1 MSTTASKLQITTVR
15 IPKRLYEEARSALEA
30 GATDANSMNDLL
42 VDSLSQ
48 KLRQLRRQRIDAEF
62 AHMKEDAQHRSSAE
76 NIADEFAVSDWEALR
91 SAEKRTK

>member
-1 MSTTASKLQITTVR
+1 MSTTANKLQITTVR
-15 IPKRLYEEARSALEA
+15 IPKRLYEEARSAIEA

-48 KLRQLRRQRIDAEF
+48 KLRQLRRERIDAEF
-62 AHMKEDAQHRSSAE
+62 AHMNEDAAHQRTSQTM
-76 NIADEFAVSDWEALR
+76 ADAFAASDWEALR